1 MVRLASFIVMLTAGA
16 AAAAEPW
23 WQFRGPEGQGH
34 APHARGLPTEWDPQK
49 NVVWESAIEGKG
61 WSSPVCWN
69 DRIYLTSAVEAQD
82 GGDEKLEL
90 RALCLDAKS
99 GQTLWT
105 TTVFERDASDIPP
118 IHDKNSHASPTPLV
132 DGEQLYV
139 HFGHH
144 GTACLDLDGHVI
156 WRNTVSYPPVHGSGA
171 SPALFGPL
179 LIFSCDG
186 AEDPFVVALE
196 RMSGEVRWKSPRSVK
211 TDKPFSFS
219 TPLVV
224 RVNGKE
230 QLVIPG
236 SAAVYAYDPLNGDEI
251 WHVRY
256 GDGYSVIPRPVYAH
270 GLVFICSGYNRPS
283 LLAIRP
289 DGVGD
294 VTDTHVAWSL
304 DRGVPHTPSLLVVG
318 DELYMVA
325 DNGVASCL
333 DARTGRRHWQQRL
346 DGNFSASP
354 LYADGKIFFQS
365 EEGVGY
371 VVEPS
376 TSFKLLGKNDLKQ
389 RTLASYAV
397 IEDALLIRTAER
409 LYCISQ

>member
-1 MVRLASFIVMLTAGA
+1 
-16 AAAAEPW
+16 
-23 WQFRGPEGQGH
+23 
-34 APHARGLPTEWDPQK
+34 
-49 NVVWESAIEGKG
+49 
-61 WSSPVCWN
+61 
-69 DRIYLTSAVEAQD
+69 
-82 GGDEKLEL
+82 
-90 RALCLDAKS
+90 
-99 GQTLWT
+99 
-105 TTVFERDASDIPP
+105 
-118 IHDKNSHASPTPLV
+118 
-132 DGEQLYV
+132 
-139 HFGHH
+139 
-144 GTACLDLDGHVI
+144 
-156 WRNTVSYPPVHGSGA
+156 
-171 SPALFGPL
+171 
-179 LIFSCDG
+179 
-186 AEDPFVVALE
+186 
-196 RMSGEVRWKSPRSVK
+196 
-211 TDKPFSFS
+211 
-219 TPLVV
+219 
-224 RVNGKE
+224 
-230 QLVIPG
+230 
-236 SAAVYAYDPLNGDEI
+236 
-251 WHVRY
+251 VRY
-256 GDGYSVIPRPVYAH
+256 GGGYSVIPRPVYAH